1 MLHIRDVKVAEKS
14 SNIDG
19 RVWISLTIEGLAT
32 ERAVK
37 ALKDAIELHYNN
49 GRTVIDGDAA
59 VPVADLI
66 EILQRDN
73 DYCGGRG

>member
-1 MLHIRDVKVAEKS
+1 MLHIRDVKIAEKG
-14 SNIDG
+14 NIDN
-19 RVWISLTIEGLAT
+19 RVFISFTIEGLAT

-49 GRTVIDGDAA
+49 GRTVINGDAA

-66 EILQRDN
+66 DILQRN
-73 DYCGGRG
+73 NGFSEGRG

>member
-1 MLHIRDVKVAEKS
+1 MLHIRDVKVAEKG
-14 SNIDG
+14 NIDD
-19 RVWISLTIEGLAT
+19 RVYISFVIEGLAT

-59 VPVADLI
+59 VPVGALI
-66 EILQRDN
+66 EIFERNN
-73 DYCGGRG
+73 DIGGGRL

>member
-1 MLHIRDVKVAEKS
+1 MLHIRDVSVGEKG
-14 SNIDG
+14 NIDN
-19 RVWISLTIEGLAT
+19 RVFISFTIEGLAT

-49 GRTVIDGDAA
+49 GRTVINGDAA

-66 EILQRDN
+66 EILQRN
-73 DYCGGRG
+73 NGFSEGRG